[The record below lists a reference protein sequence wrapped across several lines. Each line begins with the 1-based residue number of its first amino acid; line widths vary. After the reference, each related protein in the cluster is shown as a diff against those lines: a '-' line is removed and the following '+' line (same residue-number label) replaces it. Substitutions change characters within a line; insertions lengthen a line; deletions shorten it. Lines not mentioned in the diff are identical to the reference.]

1 MKRFFIGFL
10 LIGAFL
16 ILSSC
21 NNEESF
27 SLSKDNRLVFSTDT
41 LSLDTLFSN
50 TSSSTYEF
58 WLYNRNTKGVRLAS
72 VKLANGN
79 QKGFRVNVNGI
90 PLSNNNGFRVND
102 IPVYHGWV
110 DDQSAELCHSVDE
123 FVDSLEKVLS
133 GQVDKRD
140 AGYRVAQSRSI
151 DLVADQLVKAYQ
163 QVLEM

>member
-90 PLSNNNGFRVND
+90 PLSNNNGFRVNA
-102 IPVYHGWV
+102 IKTNANITHNAINSLLKRY
-110 DDQSAELCHSVDE
+110 DQPNDKPI
-123 FVDSLEKVLS
+123 DSPNSEARK
-133 GQVDKRD
+133 
-140 AGYRVAQSRSI
+140 
-151 DLVADQLVKAYQ
+151 
-163 QVLEM
+163 